1 MMPRRSWTLASLAAA
16 WRPGWPSLWR
26 DRWRW
31 LARRWAFALAGF
43 GVGLLGVVGWQFEDL
58 EALWESEAQVYELQ
72 AKLNAQEQPAQV
84 KSKPESAALDSPSG
98 PPPVMAWWPVQGT
111 QALVWPQLERLMVQH
126 GLRLLSLRLEPPSPV
141 GVWPSQAVALRLQG
155 RFDDWVAVWTALNTR
170 GPLWSLER
178 LRIMPQEDGVAID
191 AVLRLWLSPVAS
203 ATPKPAEATVPAELL
218 LGSARLALRA
228 GAGARVFVSSTSA
241 PAASYGVAAGL
252 KGEIPLPG
260 PVGAEL
266 RSSALTPQ
274 SRVPAQPTA
283 ILSPDPAHWPLEQV
297 RLAGVWQQ
305 AQGVQL
311 ILVAGPHWV
320 SARVGQRIGS
330 QGHVVDSIHAQEVH
344 LRAAQGPVWV
354 IGLEKAQP

>member
-1 MMPRRSWTLASLAAA
+1 MTPGRSWLFTSLAAA
-16 WRPGWPSLWR
+16 LRPGWPSLWR

-31 LARRWAFALAGF
+31 LARRWAFALGGF
-43 GVGLLGVVGWQFEDL
+43 GVGLLGVLAWQFEDL
-58 EALWESEAQVYELQ
+58 EALWESEAQLHDLQ

-84 KSKPESAALDSPSG
+84 KSLPEPAALNTLTG

-111 QALVWPQLERLMVQH
+111 QASVWLQLERLIVQH

-141 GVWPSQAVALRLQG
+141 GAWPSQAVALRLQG
-155 RFDDWVAVWTALNTR
+155 RFDDWVAVWAALNTR

-178 LRIMPQEDGVAID
+178 LRITSLEEGVAMD
-191 AVLRLWLSPVAS
+191 VVLRLWLSPVAS
-203 ATPKPAEATVPAELL
+203 AVPKPSEATVHPELL
-218 LGSARLALRA
+218 FGSARLALRS

-241 PAASYGVAAGL
+241 PATSSVEPAGV
-252 KGEIPLPG
+252 KSEVTLPV

-266 RSSALTPQ
+266 RTSALPPQ
-274 SRVPAQPTA
+274 RHVSAQPMA

-320 SARVGQRIGS
+320 SARVGQRIGA